1 MFKKFYP
8 SPVYFRNRLVLKL
21 YRDNF
26 QVLRPF
32 ILRRLKSDVEKQL
45 PEKTEHI
52 IKCPLSKRQRCLYDD
67 FMSRRSL
74 VPLGVT

>member
-1 MFKKFYP
+1 MK
-8 SPVYFRNRLVLKL
+8 SPHFQKTLKL
-21 YRDNF
+21 CMDVF

-67 FMSRRSL
+67 FMSRRS
-74 VPLGVT
+74 